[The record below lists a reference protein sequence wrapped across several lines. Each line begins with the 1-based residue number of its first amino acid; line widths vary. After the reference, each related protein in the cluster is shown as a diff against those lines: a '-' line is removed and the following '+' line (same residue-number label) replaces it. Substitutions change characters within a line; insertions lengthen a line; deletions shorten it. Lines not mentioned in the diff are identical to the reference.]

1 MVKTIK
7 VPANVNYLNEWVG
20 FELPKGIVN
29 KGITGCGA
37 TTLAI
42 EDAHKTI
49 ICSPRINLIKNK
61 SRQHKG
67 TLAVYGDVRNVEI
80 EDYLRNSPKAKLLAT
95 YDSIPRLSNIIK
107 DKSDWRVVVD
117 EYQYILIDSG
127 FKSETEMLLLEELKK
142 FPYVTYLSA
151 TPIADKYMLQMDW
164 FKDMPYTILE
174 WNNVEKRFVNRVQS
188 KNPINNA
195 VEIVRNYQRGIYAST
210 LVNGERVESKECVI
224 FLNSV
229 TNIVNIIKQ
238 TGLQSDEVNIIV
250 AFTGENEFLVKK
262 LGKDKQ
268 GRYYEIGCIPLEGE
282 PHKKFTFCTSTAF
295 AGCDFYSTCASTF
308 VVSDNKKA
316 NTSIDIATELAQ
328 IAGRQRLEC
337 NPFRN
342 TITFIYNVDV
352 GENKESSYK
361 ATLNEKWQK
370 SVKNANYKNSVTDKD
385 LKEDLIKE
393 TNDSQRLNKYS
404 ISYVWYDSVNQRFS
418 VNRMAYLNDNFS
430 YDVQKEN
437 YLDGISVRKQ
447 LEDSGFNAN
456 GNEVHSD
463 YEEQLEWIIKKEG
476 FSDRMKRYCEYRKNK
491 ENCQYFIAD
500 AIMERQYEDLKLYY
514 NSLGYERIKALGY
527 KESNLKN
534 EMMSKQATY
543 YLYKEF
549 RTIFPVGTRLLTD
562 IIKLKM
568 EEVYARYG
576 IRQKGVAS
584 HLEKKFGIKIKS
596 VKIPLA
602 DGSRKGGYEFI

>member
-1 MVKTIK
+1 MVETIK
-7 VPANVNYLNEWVG
+7 VPANVNFLNNWAG
-20 FELPKGIVN
+20 FELPRGIVN

-268 GRYYEIGCIPLEGE
+268 GRYYEIGCIPLKGE
-282 PHKKFTFCTSTAF
+282 SHKKFTFCTSTAF

-316 NTSIDIATELAQ
+316 YTSIDIATELAQ

-337 NPFRN
+337 NPFQN

-352 GENKESSYK
+352 GESKGSSYK
-361 ATLNEKWQK
+361 AALNEKWQK

-393 TNDSQRLNKYS
+393 TNDSQKLNKYS
-404 ISYVWYDSVNQRFS
+404 MSYVWYDSVNQRFS
-418 VNRMAYLNDNFS
+418 VNRMAYLNDCFS

-447 LEDSGFNAN
+447 LEDSGFNVN

-463 YEEQLEWIIKKEG
+463 YEEQLECIIKKEG

-500 AIMERQYEDLKLYY
+500 AIMERQYEDLRLYY
-514 NSLGYERIKALGY
+514 DSLGYERIKALGY
-527 KESNLKN
+527 KEGNLKN

-543 YLYKEF
+543 HLYKEF
-549 RTIFPVGTRLLTD
+549 RTIFPVGTRMLTD

-576 IRQKGVAS
+576 IRQRGVAS
-584 HLEKKFGIKIKS
+584 HLEKKFGIKIKP

-602 DGSRKGGYEFI
+602 DGSRKSGYEFI

>member
-1 MVKTIK
+1 M
-7 VPANVNYLNEWVG
+7 VG
-20 FELPKGIVN
+20 FELPRGIVN

-80 EDYLRNSPKAKLLAT
+80 EDYLRNSPKPKLLAT

-142 FPYVTYLSA
+142 YPYVTYLSA

-164 FKDMPYTILE
+164 FKDLPYTILE

-210 LVNGERVESKECVI
+210 LVNGERIESKECVI

-250 AFTGENEFLVKK
+250 AFTDENEFIVKK

-268 GRYYEIGCIPLEGE
+268 GIAYEIGSIPLEGE

-352 GENKESSYK
+352 GESKESSYK

-447 LEDSGFNAN
+447 LEDSGFNVN
-456 GNEVHSD
+456 ENEVHSD
-463 YEEQLEWIIKKEG
+463 YEEQLECIIKKEG

-514 NSLGYERIKALGY
+514 DSLGYERIKALGY

-534 EMMSKQATY
+534 EMMSKQVTY

-602 DGSRKGGYEFI
+602 DGSRKSGYEFI

>member
-164 FKDMPYTILE
+164 YKDMPYTILE

-316 NTSIDIATELAQ
+316 YTSIDIATELAQ

-352 GENKESSYK
+352 GESKGSSYK
-361 ATLNEKWQK
+361 AALNEKWQK

-393 TNDSQRLNKYS
+393 TNDSQKLNKYS
-404 ISYVWYDSVNQRFS
+404 MSYVWYDSVNQRFS

-447 LEDSGFNAN
+447 LEDSGFNVN

-463 YEEQLEWIIKKEG
+463 YEEQLECIIKKEG

-500 AIMERQYEDLKLYY
+500 VIMERQYEDLKLYY
-514 NSLGYERIKALGY
+514 DSLGYERIKTLGY

-543 YLYKEF
+543 HLYKEF
-549 RTIFPVGTRLLTD
+549 RTIFPVGTRMLTD

>member
-195 VEIVRNYQRGIYAST
+195 IEIVRNYQRGIYAST

-316 NTSIDIATELAQ
+316 YTSIDIATELAQ

-352 GENKESSYK
+352 GESKGSSYK
-361 ATLNEKWQK
+361 AALNEKWQK

-393 TNDSQRLNKYS
+393 TNDSQKLNKYS
-404 ISYVWYDSVNQRFS
+404 MSYVWYDSVNQRFS

-447 LEDSGFNAN
+447 LEDSGFNVN

-463 YEEQLEWIIKKEG
+463 YEEQLECIIKKEG

-500 AIMERQYEDLKLYY
+500 VIMERQYEDLKLYY
-514 NSLGYERIKALGY
+514 DSLGYERIKTLGY

-543 YLYKEF
+543 HLYKEF
-549 RTIFPVGTRLLTD
+549 RTIFPVGTRMLTD

>member
-1 MVKTIK
+1 MVETIK
-7 VPANVNYLNEWVG
+7 VPTDVNFLNEWAG
-20 FELPKGIVN
+20 FELPRGIVN

-42 EDAHKTI
+42 EDEHKTV

-61 SRQHKG
+61 CQQHKG
-67 TLAVYGDVRNVEI
+67 TLAVYGDVRNGDI
-80 EDYLRNSPKAKLLAT
+80 EDYLKNSPKPKLLAT
-95 YDSIPRLSNIIK
+95 YDSIPRLSGLIK
-107 DKSDWRVVVD
+107 DKPEWRVVVD
-117 EYQYILIDSG
+117 EYQYLLIDSS
-127 FKSETEMLLLEELKK
+127 FKSETEIRLLVTLKE

-151 TPIADKYMLQMDW
+151 TPIADKYMRQMDW
-164 FKDMPYTILE
+164 FKDLPYTILE
-174 WNNVEKRFVNRVQS
+174 WSNVEQRFVKRVQS

-195 VEIVRNYQRGIYAST
+195 IEIVRNYQKGIYPFI
-210 LVNGERVESKECVI
+210 LIDGEKIESKECVI

-229 TNIVNIIKQ
+229 TNIINIIRQ
-238 TGLQSDEVNIIV
+238 TGLQTEDVNIVV
-250 AFTGENEFLVKK
+250 ASTIENEQLVKK
-262 LGKDKQ
+262 LGLDY
-268 GRYYEIGCIPLEGE
+268 GIGVIPLKGE

-308 VVSDNKKA
+308 VISDNKKVC
-316 NTSIDIATELAQ
+316 TSIDIATELAQ

-342 TITFIYNVDV
+342 TTTFIYNVDV
-352 GENKESSYK
+352 GESKEDSYK
-361 ATLNEKWQK
+361 SALNAKWQK

-385 LKEDLIKE
+385 LKEDFIKE
-393 TNDSQRLNKYS
+393 TVDSQKLNKYS
-404 ISYVWYDSVNQRFS
+404 KSYVWYDEINQRFS
-418 VNRMAYLNDNFS
+418 VNRMAYLNDCFS

-437 YLDGISVRKQ
+437 YLDGITVRKQ
-447 LEDSGFNAN
+447 LEDSGFNVSV
-456 GNEVHSD
+456 NEVHSD
-463 YEEQLEWIIKKEG
+463 YEEQLECIIKKEG

-514 NSLGYERIKALGY
+514 DSLGYERIKALGY

-543 YLYKEF
+543 HLYKEF
-549 RTIFPVGTRLLTD
+549 RTIFPVGTRMLTD

-576 IRQKGVAS
+576 IRQRGVAS
-584 HLEKKFGIKIKS
+584 HLEKKFGIKIKP

-602 DGSRKGGYEFI
+602 DGSRKCGYEFI

>member
-1 MVKTIK
+1 MVETIK
-7 VPANVNYLNEWVG
+7 VPSNVNFLNDWVG

-42 EDAHKTI
+42 EDEHKTI

-67 TLAVYGDVRNVEI
+67 TLAVYGDVSNLEI
-80 EDYLRNSPKAKLLAT
+80 EDYLRNSPKPKLLAT

-142 FPYVTYLSA
+142 YPYVTYLSA

-164 FKDMPYTILE
+164 FKDLPYTILE

-210 LVNGERVESKECVI
+210 LVNGERIESKECVI

-250 AFTGENEFLVKK
+250 AFTDENEFIVKK

-268 GRYYEIGCIPLEGE
+268 GIAYEIGSIPLKGE

-352 GENKESSYK
+352 GESKESSYK

-437 YLDGISVRKQ
+437 YLDGILVRKQ
-447 LEDSGFNAN
+447 LEDSGFNVN
-456 GNEVHSD
+456 GNEVHSN
-463 YEEQLEWIIKKEG
+463 YEEQLECIIKKEG

-514 NSLGYERIKALGY
+514 DSLGYERIKALGY

-543 YLYKEF
+543 HLYKEF
-549 RTIFPVGTRLLTD
+549 RTIFPVGTRILTD

-584 HLEKKFGIKIKS
+584 HLEKKYGIKIKS

-602 DGSRKGGYEFI
+602 DGSRKSGYEFI

>member
-1 MVKTIK
+1 MIETIK

-20 FELPKGIVN
+20 FELPRGIVN
-29 KGITGCGA
+29 KGVTGCGA

-67 TLAVYGDVRNVEI
+67 TLAVYGDVRNGEI
-80 EDYLRNSPKAKLLAT
+80 EDYLRNSPKPKLLAT
-95 YDSIPRLSNIIK
+95 YDSIPRLSRLIT
-107 DKSDWRVVVD
+107 DKSGWRVVID

-164 FKDMPYTILE
+164 FKDMPYTVLE
-174 WNNVEKRFVNRVQS
+174 WSNVEKRFVKRVQS

-195 VEIVRNYQRGIYAST
+195 IEIVRNYQKSIYPSV
-210 LVNGERVESKECVI
+210 LVNGEVIESKECVI

-250 AFTGENEFLVKK
+250 AFTAENDFIIKK
-262 LGKDKQ
+262 LGGDF
-268 GRYYEIGCIPLEGE
+268 EIGSIPLKGE

-308 VVSDNKKA
+308 VISDNKKA
-316 NTSIDIATELAQ
+316 YTSIDIATELAQ

-342 TITFIYNVDV
+342 TTTFIYNVDI
-352 GENKESSYK
+352 GEGRDDSYK
-361 ATLNEKWQK
+361 AILEKKLQDSDEYAKLNNGLTGRNREFAIKDILTCQK
-370 SVKNANYKNSVTDKD
+370 
-385 LKEDLIKE
+385 
-393 TNDSQRLNKYS
+393 LNKYS
-404 ISYVWYDSVNQRFS
+404 EHYVCFNETTNCFFVN
-418 VNRMAYLNDNFS
+418 NMAYLNDCFS

-447 LEDSGFNAN
+447 LEDSGFNVN

-463 YEEQLEWIIKKEG
+463 YEEQLECIIKKEV

-491 ENCQYFIAD
+491 EDCQYFIAD
-500 AIMERQYEDLKLYY
+500 AIMERQHEDLRLYY
-514 NSLGYERIKALGY
+514 DYLGYERIKALGY
-527 KESNLKN
+527 KELNLKN
-534 EMMSKQATY
+534 EIKNRQATCR
-543 YLYKEF
+543 LYKDF
-549 RTIFPVGTRLLTD
+549 RAIFPIGTKLPTS
-562 IIKLKM
+562 IIKSKM

-576 IRQKGVAS
+576 IKQKGVAS
-584 HLEKKFGIKIKS
+584 HLDKRFGIKIKPA
-596 VKIPLA
+596 KIPLA
-602 DGSRKGGYEFI
+602 DGSRKSGYEFI

>member
-316 NTSIDIATELAQ
+316 YTSIDIATELAQ

-352 GENKESSYK
+352 GESKGSSYK
-361 ATLNEKWQK
+361 AALNEKWQK

-393 TNDSQRLNKYS
+393 TNDSQKLNKYS
-404 ISYVWYDSVNQRFS
+404 MSYVWYDSVNQRFS

-447 LEDSGFNAN
+447 LEDSGFNVN

-463 YEEQLEWIIKKEG
+463 YEEQLECIIKKEG

-500 AIMERQYEDLKLYY
+500 VIMERQYEDLRLYY
-514 NSLGYERIKALGY
+514 DSLGYERIKALGY

-543 YLYKEF
+543 HLYKEF
-549 RTIFPVGTRLLTD
+549 RTIFPVGTRMLTD

-602 DGSRKGGYEFI
+602 DGSRKSGYGFI

>member
-1 MVKTIK
+1 MVETIK

-20 FELPKGIVN
+20 FELPRGIVN

-80 EDYLRNSPKAKLLAT
+80 EDYLRNSPKPKLLAT

-142 FPYVTYLSA
+142 YPYVTYLSA

-164 FKDMPYTILE
+164 FKDLPYTILE

-210 LVNGERVESKECVI
+210 LVNGERIESKECVI

-268 GRYYEIGCIPLEGE
+268 GRYYEIGCIPLKGE

-316 NTSIDIATELAQ
+316 YTSIDIATELAQ

-352 GENKESSYK
+352 GESKESSYK

-447 LEDSGFNAN
+447 LEDSGFNVN
-456 GNEVHSD
+456 ENEVHSD
-463 YEEQLEWIIKKEG
+463 YEEQLECIIKKEG

-514 NSLGYERIKALGY
+514 DSLGYERIKALGY

-534 EMMSKQATY
+534 EMMSKQVTY

-602 DGSRKGGYEFI
+602 DGSRKSGYEFI